1 MKPKTDQGLTGQTR
15 GSWSR
20 APPAGSQGRAEPH
33 GALARG
39 RGPIPG
45 RQTARPT
52 GSNRA
57 SETDAAAVRTHLL
70 GGGALVAVTV
80 LTFSR
85 LSPCRCGSGSNP
97 RPRVP
102 QPRAEPPADKAEPGH
117 AGQRAVPEPPSCPH
131 GSMGGGQGPGA
142 TVLRVGG
149 EGPVTCRPSPSPCTQ
164 GCWAW
169 PCCHKVQS
177 DSWGIQTIRRIRA
190 SGGGTEACGPDA

>member
-1 MKPKTDQGLTGQTR
+1 MVPRHAAAGQ
-15 GSWSR
+15 S
-20 APPAGSQGRAEPH
+20 
-33 GALARG
+33 GA
-39 RGPIPG
+39 G
-45 RQTARPT
+45 RQHGRRARTKP
-52 GSNRA
+52 
-57 SETDAAAVRTHLL
+57 RTPMRLRGGRTCS

-80 LTFSR
+80 LTFSG

-102 QPRAEPPADKAEPGH
+102 QPRAEPPADRAEPGH
-117 AGQRAVPEPPSCPH
+117 AGKRVVPEPLSCPH

-142 TVLRVGG
+142 TVLGVGG

-177 DSWGIQTIRRIRA
+177 DSWGIQTIHRIRA